1 MDSQY
6 IFRQALKKLER
17 GSIEDG
23 VSELQEALQLAEQ
36 EKNILCQVLPMM
48 TLAQV
53 HNQIG
58 QVHESSEM
66 AMKALSLLKENN
78 ITGWDYEIKLLTQLA
93 RSG

>member
-23 VSELQEALQLAEQ
+23 ISELQEALQLAEQ
-36 EKNILCQVLPMM
+36 EKNILCQVLPLM

-53 HNQIG
+53 YNQTG
-58 QVHESSEM
+58 QIQESSEI
-66 AMKALSLLKENN
+66 ATKALSLLKENN

-93 RSG
+93 KSN